1 MGGARVPGYDTRAHI
16 KNDDGEKRMTTY
28 LENLRCQYESEN
40 HLVPR
45 EGAVFSWSYGTEDLS
60 ALASV
65 KAVVVDSRDTVV
77 WSSPEY
83 PEPVVQTEYTG
94 ACLSPGARY
103 SLLVTATDRGGAQ
116 HTARIAFDTV
126 PEAFAADWIWLDN
139 AHVRPTTVNA
149 HYTGYSSPYFR
160 RRFAVEGEV
169 RRAMLYASALGVYE
183 LQLNGRRLHDT
194 WFDPGWTDYR
204 RRIAY
209 QAYDVTEW
217 LSQGENR
224 LDACLGEGW
233 YRGFILFHDK
243 NYGDIPLKLFC
254 ELRVEYADGRRCTV
268 ASDGQWK
275 AGTGPLRYSDFQM
288 GEFYAPTP
296 EEGTD
301 AFYRYPVCAQPD
313 QELTGRLVPQL
324 GPPIREIASFTPRL
338 LHWKEGAAVLD
349 VGQNIS
355 GFLRLRLRG
364 LPAGREIRIVCGE
377 MLEADGG
384 VYTENLRLAEQVNR
398 YIAVGRAE
406 ETCQPHFTVH
416 GFQYAEIHGLLPE
429 ELEKAEITAVA
440 LSADCRRT
448 GDFSCGHPLV
458 NKLYSNL
465 VWGQR
470 DNFST
475 VPTDCPQRNE
485 RIGWT
490 GDAQIFCATACY
502 NMDCQ
507 TYYHKYCRD
516 LFDAQFADGAFPDVA
531 PLLYGTDGAL
541 FFERANAAWA
551 DAGIIIPWR
560 LYTFYR
566 NREHLREAYPHMA
579 AYARYLLAH
588 SSDGLYC
595 RADYS
600 DWLSI
605 RDDTVRAVL
614 ATAYAAYDM
623 ELMHRAAGVL
633 GMEEDAA
640 FYARAFEQYRRAFY
654 RHFVDGEKRI
664 LGDSQTS
671 YVLALR
677 FGIAR
682 AEDCAAFAAHLARRI
697 RHNGGHLSSGFVGIS
712 YLLPVLCDYGYA
724 DLAYQLLLNESYPSW
739 LYSVVNGATTIWE
752 RWNSYTREG
761 GFGDVSMNSFNHY
774 SLGSVG
780 EWLFSYCA
788 GIRPAEDTD
797 GFSRITLCPC
807 PDERLGHCSGTY
819 DSVYGRI
826 SSAWRYE
833 NGGITFTFS
842 VPARVEAVA
851 LLPAEGEMQTLR
863 YTAQARFAIPLT
875 PGTHSFFVEAPAQ
888 QSEQAV

>member
-1 MGGARVPGYDTRAHI
+1 
-16 KNDDGEKRMTTY
+16 MTIC
-28 LENLRCQYESEN
+28 LENLECQYESGN
-40 HLVPR
+40 HLVPC
-45 EGAVFSWSYGTEDLS
+45 EGAVFSWSYATEDLS
-60 ALASV
+60 TFAGVRA
-65 KAVVVDSRDTVV
+65 AVLDDSGTEI
-77 WSSPEY
+77 WSSVDY
-83 PEPVVQTEYTG
+83 PDPVVRTAYSG
-94 ACLSPGARY
+94 ARLQPGARY
-103 SLLVTATDRGGAQ
+103 TLQVVVTDSSGARSVGRL
-116 HTARIAFDTV
+116 TFDTV
-126 PEAFAADWIWLDN
+126 PEQLTADWIWLDN
-139 AHVRPTTVNA
+139 AYVQPTVVNT

-160 RRFAVEGEV
+160 RRFAVDGQV
-169 RRAMLYASALGVYE
+169 RRAMLYVSALGVYE
-183 LQLNGRRLHDT
+183 LRLNGLRLHDS

-209 QAYDVTEW
+209 QAYDVTEQ
-217 LSQGENR
+217 LTQGENR

-254 ELRVEYADGRRCTV
+254 ELRVEYADGRRFTV
-268 ASDGQWK
+268 ASDDRWK

-288 GEFYAPTP
+288 GEYFAPTP
-296 EEGTD
+296 DQDTD
-301 AFYRYPVCAQPD
+301 AFYRYPVCAQRD
-313 QELTGRLVPQL
+313 ETLTRRLVPQL
-324 GPPIREIASFTPRL
+324 GPPIREIASFVPRL
-338 LHWKEGAAVLD
+338 LHWKNGTAVLD

-355 GFLRLRLRG
+355 GFLRLCLRG
-364 LPAGREIRIVCGE
+364 LPAGREVKIVYGE
-377 MLEADGG
+377 MLEEDGG
-384 VYTENLRLAEQVNR
+384 VYTANLRLAEQVNR
-398 YIAVGRAE
+398 YVAAGMPE
-406 ETCQPHFTVH
+406 ETYQPHFTVH
-416 GFQYAEIHGLLPE
+416 GFQYAEISGLHPE
-429 ELEKAEITAVA
+429 ELEKAEITAIA
-440 LSADCRRT
+440 LSAGCRRT
-448 GDFSCGHPLV
+448 GEFSCGYELV

-516 LFDAQFADGAFPDVA
+516 LFDAQFDDGAFPDVA
-531 PLLYGTDGAL
+531 PLLFGTDGAV
-541 FFERANAAWA
+541 FFERGNAAWA

-560 LYTFYR
+560 LYTFYH
-566 NREHLREAYPHMA
+566 NREHLEEAYVHMA
-579 AYARYLLAH
+579 AYAQYLLAH

-623 ELMHRAAGVL
+623 ELMRRAAGVL
-633 GMEEDAA
+633 GKEKEAA
-640 FYARAFEQYRRAFY
+640 FYAQAFEQYRRAFY
-654 RHFVDGEKRI
+654 RHFVDAERRI

-671 YVLALR
+671 YVLALH

-682 AEDCAAFAAHLARRI
+682 EEDCAAFAAHLARRI
-697 RHNGGHLSSGFVGIS
+697 RQNGGHLSSGFVGIS

-739 LYSVVNGATTIWE
+739 LYSVINGATTIWE
-752 RWNSYTREG
+752 RWNSYTRED

-788 GIRPAEDTD
+788 GIRPVKDSD
-797 GFSRITLCPC
+797 GFSRIVLYPYT
-807 PDERLGHCSGTY
+807 DERLGYCTATY
-819 DSVYGRI
+819 DSLYGRM
-826 SSAWRYE
+826 SSAWQYE
-833 NGGITFTFS
+833 AGGIRFTFT
-842 VPARVEAVA
+842 VPAGVEATA
-851 LLPAEGEMQTLR
+851 FLPAERAGKVLR
-863 YTAQARFAIPLT
+863 YAAQSRLEIPLT
-875 PGTHSFFVEAPAQ
+875 PGSHSFLVEATAQ
-888 QSEQAV
+888 CREQAV